1 MSLRDL
7 NGFPDS
13 EHGTETDGNV
23 LFRPVLHIRYIISS
37 DLK

>member
-23 LFRPVLHIRYIISS
+23 LFSTGTAYSIYY
-37 DLK
+37 KQ